1 MPGMKDPKTCGT
13 QGGGLRSIEGLG
25 LIRVGWGGGG
35 LELQRVEEGVG
46 WGSRDV
52 PVKALS
58 VEIDSSEP
66 SLLLPSS
73 REASWSR
80 NDKRFR

>member
-35 LELQRVEEGVG
+35 FRV
-46 WGSRDV
+46 
-52 PVKALS
+52 
-58 VEIDSSEP
+58 
-66 SLLLPSS
+66 
-73 REASWSR
+73 
-80 NDKRFR
+80 